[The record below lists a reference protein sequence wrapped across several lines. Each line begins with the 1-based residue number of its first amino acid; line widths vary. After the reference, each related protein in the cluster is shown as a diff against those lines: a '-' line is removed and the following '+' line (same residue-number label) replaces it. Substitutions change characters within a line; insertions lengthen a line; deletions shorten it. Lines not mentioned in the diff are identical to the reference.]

1 MSSDGAFVEAADSIG
16 RRIAADAVWHDGV
29 CSWVGAVDG
38 AERSWRAEYR
48 ALEANVYDGTAGV
61 GLFLAQLA
69 NATGEA
75 ATRRAAIG
83 AMRHAVA
90 RAPATV
96 QARREGLHAGSLGI
110 AWAAARAADLLDDEE
125 LRSGARRILSVARPV
140 PDPDRCPDVSLGAAG
155 SIIALVALAD
165 SLDDPSLLD
174 DAVAAAEQLIDDATV
189 TRHGWSWGIPGHRN
203 RHHLCGLLHGA
214 AGIGWALAEL
224 FTVTDDAR
232 FRTAAVGAF
241 AYERS
246 WLDAESG
253 TWPDLRIG
261 GQRRGAG
268 RRVQSPAIGTW
279 CHGEGGIA
287 LTRLRALD
295 VLGWDVCGPDAEIAL
310 ETTRR
315 SLAEALPYELGDLS
329 LCHGVA
335 GTADVLLCG
344 ATVLGD
350 RCHQASELCA
360 DLGRV
365 TLERYAATGDGWPP
379 GAAGGTTPALFRGL
393 AGIGW
398 WLLRLHDDAIP
409 SPLTIPNWPLTA
421 MVARA

>member
-16 RRIAADAVWHDGV
+16 RRIAADAVWHDGL

-69 NATGEA
+69 TATGES

-83 AMRHAVA
+83 AIRHAVA

-125 LRSGARRILSVARPV
+125 LRSSAHRTLRVARPV
-140 PDPDRCPDVSLGAAG
+140 PDPDRCPDVSLGTAG

-189 TRHGWSWGIPGHRN
+189 TRHGWSWDLPRHRN
-203 RHHLCGLLHGA
+203 RHPLCGLLHGA

-224 FTVTDDAR
+224 YAVTRDAR
-232 FRTAAVGAF
+232 FRAAAAGAF

-246 WLDAESG
+246 WLDADSG

-261 GQRRGAG
+261 GQRRGTPQ
-268 RRVQSPAIGTW
+268 RVASPAIGTW

-295 VLGWDVCGPDAEIAL
+295 VLGWDVCGPDAELAI

-315 SLAEALPYELGDLS
+315 SLAEALPYELGDL
-329 LCHGVA
+329 
-335 GTADVLLCG
+335 
-344 ATVLGD
+344 
-350 RCHQASELCA
+350 
-360 DLGRV
+360 
-365 TLERYAATGDGWPP
+365 
-379 GAAGGTTPALFRGL
+379 
-393 AGIGW
+393 
-398 WLLRLHDDAIP
+398 
-409 SPLTIPNWPLTA
+409 
-421 MVARA
+421 